1 MSAVEQVIVM
11 PSGERVK
18 VSASQA
24 EVVDALMALHRKGMA
39 DATRR
44 EVIEMLEQQLGRVIR
59 EHVYSGRFSEL
70 VKLAVLEEVDKR
82 DDRFTLA
89 IRAQLGRASRVLAY
103 RIAQPVQRRLPLR
116 LAPVRQCQVIGGR
129 LAMVGGCG

>member
-1 MSAVEQVIVM
+1 MSAVEQVIEM

-18 VSASQA
+18 VSPSQA

-44 EVIEMLEQQLGRVIR
+44 EVIEMLEQQLGLAIR

-129 LAMVGGCG
+129 VAMVGECG

>member
-1 MSAVEQVIVM
+1 MSAVEQVIEM
-11 PSGERVK
+11 PGGERVK

-44 EVIEMLEQQLGRVIR
+44 EVIEMLEQQLGRAIR
-59 EHVYSGRFSEL
+59 EHVFSGRFSEL

-116 LAPVRQCQVIGGR
+116 LAPVRQRQVIGGR
-129 LAMVGGCG
+129 VAMVGECG